1 MKPLTYA
8 SVCSG
13 IECMS
18 VAAQGLPLK
27 PIFFSEIEPYPCAV
41 LKYHYP
47 EVPNFGD
54 MTKITY
60 NKETKELTN
69 GRTTITLP
77 DGGIDILAGG
87 TPCQDFSLAGLRAG
101 AGGDDGEYGSGTRS
115 SLCFHYCRLLREIQ
129 PRWFIYEN
137 VPGMLTSNEGRDFA
151 HFLVALGQSGYE
163 DVSWRV
169 LDAQYVRV
177 DGFLRAVPQRRRRVW
192 VVGHLGA
199 ASQRSAEVLLE
210 PHRVRGDR
218 PPRRKTREELAAA
231 IGRGVE
237 VYDRVVGVEGVDGY
251 NTTGT
256 GNVAMTV
263 SSHSSDINHTGGRGE
278 SRSLRLV
285 AFGEYSD
292 DQTASTMKARDYKD
306 ITDIVVTENK

>member
-1 MKPLTYA
+1 MKSLTYA

-54 MTKITY
+54 MTKIAY

-101 AGGDDGEYGSGTRS
+101 AGGDDGEYGNGTRS
-115 SLCFHYCRLLREIQ
+115 SLSS
-129 PRWFIYEN
+129 
-137 VPGMLTSNEGRDFA
+137 PGGEGGVLMLPHTASEPISRTQCSQTTRTRDF
-151 HFLVALGQSGYE
+151 
-163 DVSWRV
+163 
-169 LDAQYVRV
+169 
-177 DGFLRAVPQRRRRVW
+177 P
-192 VVGHLGA
+192 
-199 ASQRSAEVLLE
+199 ASE
-210 PHRVRGDR
+210 
-218 PPRRKTREELAAA
+218 
-231 IGRGVE
+231 
-237 VYDRVVGVEGVDGY
+237 
-251 NTTGT
+251 
-256 GNVAMTV
+256 
-263 SSHSSDINHTGGRGE
+263 
-278 SRSLRLV
+278 
-285 AFGEYSD
+285 
-292 DQTASTMKARDYKD
+292 
-306 ITDIVVTENK
+306 

>member
-115 SLCFHYCRLLREIQ
+115 S
-129 PRWFIYEN
+129 N
-137 VPGMLTSNEGRDFA
+137 SNG
-151 HFLVALGQSGYE
+151 G
-163 DVSWRV
+163 DVMPSITT
-169 LDAQYVRV
+169 DQA
-177 DGFLRAVPQRRRRVW
+177 
-192 VVGHLGA
+192 HLG
-199 ASQRSAEVLLE
+199 SNQMVSGGV
-210 PHRVRGDR
+210 HHH
-218 PPRRKTREELAAA
+218 EEGA
-231 IGRGVE
+231 GV
-237 VYDRVVGVEGVDGY
+237 
-251 NTTGT
+251 
-256 GNVAMTV
+256 
-263 SSHSSDINHTGGRGE
+263 
-278 SRSLRLV
+278 
-285 AFGEYSD
+285 
-292 DQTASTMKARDYKD
+292 
-306 ITDIVVTENK
+306 